1 MLRIMVEQPAPTIAV
16 VEGVDHID
24 LVVSSLERSLIFYR
38 GFLGRLGY
46 VREGAIRGERGEVVV
61 YLNRVDGP
69 GSLGLR
75 ERQSDA
81 HAIPYDRYAVG
92 VHHIAFAASSR
103 SLVDECAAWLREH
116 GATIESAPREYGYTP
131 GYYALF
137 FHDPDGIKIE
147 LVHQPQDAELHRAVS
162 ELRERVARLEA
173 GEA

>member
-1 MLRIMVEQPAPTIAV
+1 

-24 LVVSSLERSLIFYR
+24 LVVSSLERSLAFYR

-46 VREGAIRGERGEVVV
+46 VREGRIRGERGEPVV
-61 YLNRVDGP
+61 YLNRLGGP

-81 HAIPYDRYAVG
+81 HPVPYDRYAIG
-92 VHHIAFAASSR
+92 VHHVAFAAPSR
-103 SLVDECAAWLREH
+103 TVVDESATWLREQ
-116 GATIESAPREYGYTP
+116 GAAIESEPHEYDYSP

-147 LVHQPQDAELHRAVS
+147 LVHQPRDPDLVRTVA
-162 ELRERVARLEA
+162 ELRERVARLEL
-173 GEA
+173 GDG